1 MEDPSLVVVMVMLSV
16 FSICGIIGNSL
27 VLYIYSHK
35 KEKSTAGI
43 FIMSLAGTDLFTCV
57 FIMPFTEAIVYLQ
70 YYVRFD
76 AACKIYMFFI
86 TCNIPFAAFIMVA
99 IAMDR
104 YFCICHPFLHVLNIH
119 RSKLIV
125 LVLLCLASTFGV
137 ITSLS
142 HGVYVYQ
149 NVLVEP
155 ELPTHYTNST
165 VSQPVN
171 TTNTTEQLTS
181 DTIASIDE
189 LYKPWLNTN
198 TSDTHNRSGLIE
210 NTSRVESVLT
220 YHGFCMPNSLV
231 IGAKF
236 LDTYQIVYAG
246 CYILSFIIV
255 VVLYGLIYRSIHAHR
270 AKRSKR
276 KRSSLYPTT
285 TGVRNVYMVCT
296 FRMYPFNDQG
306 LFDICKLSNCHKL

>member
-1 MEDPSLVVVMVMLSV
+1 MEDASVLVVMVMLSV
-16 FSICGIIGNSL
+16 FSICGTIGNSL

-43 FIMSLAGTDLFTCV
+43 FIMSLAGTDLFTCL
-57 FIMPFTEAIVYLQ
+57 FIMPYTEAVVYLQ
-70 YYVRFD
+70 YYLKYD

-125 LVLLCLASTFGV
+125 IILLLIASTFGL

-142 HGVYVYQ
+142 HGVYAYQ
-149 NVLVEP
+149 EMPPDTFKPNDTLVLSSGQN
-155 ELPTHYTNST
+155 LSLSGSTH
-165 VSQPVN
+165 PVN
-171 TTNTTEQLTS
+171 MSENAVF
-181 DTIASIDE
+181 DPIASLDE
-189 LYKPWLNTN
+189 LYKPLLSVNDTDLNQAN
-198 TSDTHNRSGLIE
+198 LDFNLNNQSKQ
-210 NTSRVESVLT
+210 VLT
-220 YHGFCMPNSLV
+220 FHGYCMPNDL
-231 IGAKF
+231 IIDDKF

-246 CYILSFIIV
+246 TYILSFIIV
-255 VVLYGLIYRSIHAHR
+255 VVLYGLIYKSIHEHR

-276 KRSSLYPTT
+276 KRSSLYPSP
-285 TGVRNVYMVCT
+285 GVS
-296 FRMYPFNDQG
+296 Q
-306 LFDICKLSNCHKL
+306 LFHAT